1 MLELRE
7 RIPADRRFKEPWVI
21 VLEEAHNYVRPRR
34 QDEDRGTAVSRDAF
48 ERIAKEGRKF
58 GLSVVVASQRP
69 SEISQ
74 TILSQCANL
83 FMHRLQNPQDIE
95 HFKSIIPEQARRL
108 LDQIMV
114 LAQGEVIS
122 FGSAFHI
129 PTRVQI
135 HRPNLEPYS
144 QTSAPYW
151 EWHPDRSRGV
161 DLDVILKNWGL
172 ESEVETPARSGP
184 ANRRPRRRP
193 INPSETD

>member
-1 MLELRE
+1 MS
-7 RIPADRRFKEPWVI
+7 DV
-21 VLEEAHNYVRPRR
+21 YS
-34 QDEDRGTAVSRDAF
+34 AVSPSDEIASPRYRLLDATGHDQLRDAPDAH
-48 ERIAKEGRKF
+48 RRLQALIANWLRMENVVCLLGA
-58 GLSVVVASQRP
+58 GCSV
-69 SEISQ
+69 SESIGGKTMGQ

-83 FMHRLQNPQDIE
+83 FVHRLQNPQDIE

-135 HRPNLEPYS
+135 HRPSLEPYS

-151 EWHPDRSRGV
+151 EWHPDRSQGV
-161 DLDVILKNWGL
+161 DLEVILKNWGL
-172 ESEVETPARSGP
+172 QSEHSAKLPPPSP
-184 ANRRPRRRP
+184 RPRRRP
-193 INPSETD
+193 TKAPGT